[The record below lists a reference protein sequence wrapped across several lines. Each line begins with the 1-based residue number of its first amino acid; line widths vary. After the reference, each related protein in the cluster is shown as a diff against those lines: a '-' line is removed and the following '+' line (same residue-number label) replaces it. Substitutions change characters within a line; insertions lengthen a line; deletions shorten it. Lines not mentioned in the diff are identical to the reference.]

1 MAIELQTFSSGDT
14 DYIAKMN
21 SNASIIQAA
30 INALQSIAA
39 TAGGPSPVV
48 SAGLFMSALFN
59 GEDCLIG
66 TNSYVPELGATSLE
80 VSTGSIYL
88 SASQSVAMSLIPY
101 TISFLGQI
109 AGTYYIVIDAA
120 GVPALGGFGGGA
132 AWSVQWSGSA
142 FVGSPVRAVR
152 CFYDAEEA
160 TQSREHTAVDYESP
174 PASPPETIIQ
184 YRTLDDRLEAIEAVA
199 GSGVR
204 RLGLTL
210 DGAGSVLS
218 AGVKGQIQID
228 YAGTIIG
235 WCIIADAIG
244 TLSVEVQRATSESPP
259 AAPSIPNT
267 TTDKIS
273 ASAPIAISGAQSA
286 AGGAE
291 EVDTWDTLLGKWDVV
306 QFMVVSATVIKRA
319 TLYIR
324 IQET

>member
-1 MAIELQTFSSGDT
+1 MAIELQTYASGDT
-14 DYIAKMN
+14 DYIAKLN

-30 INALQSIAA
+30 INALQAA
-39 TAGGPSPVV
+39 SAAAGGPSPVV

-80 VSTGSIYL
+80 VATGSMYM
-88 SASQSVAMSLIPY
+88 SANQSVVMSLIPY
-101 TISFLGQI
+101 TISFLAQV
-109 AGTYYIVIDAA
+109 AGTYYIVIDAT
-120 GVPALGGFGGGA
+120 GVPALGAFGGGA
-132 AWSVQWSGSA
+132 AWKVVWSGSA
-142 FVGSPVRAVR
+142 FIGEPERVCN
-152 CFYDAEEA
+152 CFYDANEA
-160 TQSREHTAVDYESP
+160 TASREHTAVDYESP

-204 RLGLTL
+204 RLGVTL
-210 DGAGSVLS
+210 DGAGVVLS
-218 AGVKGQIQID
+218 AGVKGQLQLD

-235 WCIIADAIG
+235 WCVIADAVGSIA
-244 TLSVEVQRATSESPP
+244 VDVQRATSESPP

-273 ASAPIAISGAQSA
+273 ASAPIAISSAQSA
-286 AGGAE
+286 SGGVE
-291 EVDTWDTLLGKWDVV
+291 EVETWDTLLAKWDVI
-306 QFMVVSATVIKRA
+306 QFSVVSASVIKRA